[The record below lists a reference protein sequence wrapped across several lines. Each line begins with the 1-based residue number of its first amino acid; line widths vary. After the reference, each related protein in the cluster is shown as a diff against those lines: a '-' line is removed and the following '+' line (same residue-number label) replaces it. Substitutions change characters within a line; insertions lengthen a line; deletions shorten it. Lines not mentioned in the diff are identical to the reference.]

1 MEISLEVKRKLFHN
15 LSLLYIALYALLP
28 RWVSAWFFGIA
39 LVVVGIVE
47 FLRLRRPEI
56 NAWFLQKFQGLYRP
70 SEIMAPSGIF
80 WTLVGCSA
88 TILIFTNKRIVLPAL
103 GFLTFGDAAAALCG
117 KKWGKHYWPGQPGK
131 SIEGTVGFALVSALW
146 ALFFVRWPVAVL
158 SALTG
163 AWIESR
169 SLPWDDNLWIPVL
182 SGAALSIFNL
192 LLGRH

>member
-1 MEISLEVKRKLFHN
+1 MEISLELKRKLFHN
-15 LSLLYIALYALLP
+15 LSLLYMAVYALLP

-39 LVVVGIVE
+39 LIVVAIAE

-56 NAWFLQKFQGLYRP
+56 NAWFLRKFQGLYRP

-80 WTLVGCSA
+80 WTLVGCTA
-88 TILIFTNKRIVLPAL
+88 TILIFTSKRIVLPAL

-117 KKWGKHYWPGQPGK
+117 KKWGKKHWPRQPSK
-131 SIEGTVGFALVSALW
+131 SYMGSAGFALVSMAW
-146 ALFFVRWPVAVL
+146 ALLFVRWPVAIL

-163 AWIESR
+163 AWVESR
-169 SLPWDDNLWIPVL
+169 SLPGDDNVWIPVL
-182 SGAALSIFNL
+182 SGAALSIFSL